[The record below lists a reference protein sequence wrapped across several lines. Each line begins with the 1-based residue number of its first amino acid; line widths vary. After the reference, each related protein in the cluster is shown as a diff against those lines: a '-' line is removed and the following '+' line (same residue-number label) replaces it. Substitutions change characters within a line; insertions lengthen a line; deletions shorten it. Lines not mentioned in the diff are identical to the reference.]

1 MNILVTGAL
10 GQLGKSIQEAQK
22 INENNTYIY
31 TDIVPGDNVS
41 KLDITSNEDVESFVK
56 ANGIDIIVNCAAY
69 TNVDKAEEDGGFS
82 EAKKLNGTAVK
93 NLAECA
99 KKHNARLIHIS
110 TDYVFDG
117 TNNTPYSELEW
128 PHPKTIYGI
137 TKLEGEMYATAI
149 LEENCIVLRTSWL
162 YSPFGKNFV
171 KTMRRLINEEDS
183 INVVLD
189 EVGSPTSAMDLAHAI
204 VQIVNKWNDIP
215 NAGGIYH
222 YSNEGVVSRYDF
234 AEAIRDMEY
243 HIMGNDRAEFVEIN
257 PCMTKDLGFKLN
269 ADRPK
274 YSVML
279 KDKFKKKF
287 GIGIPYWRSSLYLCM
302 DRIKRDNDKL
312 EADLLGAD
320 DLLSYTEWGD
330 YEDALVEP
338 PYKHIDE
345 VLGEEK

>member
-10 GQLGKSIQEAQK
+10 GQLGRSIQEAQDM
-22 INENNTYIY
+22 NFGNTYLY
-31 TDIVPGDNVS
+31 TDIVTGENVS
-41 KLDITSNEDVESFVK
+41 MLDITSEENVDEFVRN
-56 ANGIDIIVNCAAY
+56 NGIDIIVNCAAY
-69 TNVDKAEEDGGFS
+69 TNVDEADTVNGFS
-82 EAKKLNGTAVK
+82 DANRLNSLAVR

-99 KKHNARLIHIS
+99 KKNNARLIHIS

-117 TNNTPYSELEW
+117 NNNTPYSELDGTA
-128 PHPKTIYGI
+128 PINAYGF
-137 TKLEGEMYATAI
+137 TKLEGEMCATSV
-149 LEENCIVLRTSWL
+149 LGDDCIVLRTSWL

-183 INVVLD
+183 INVVID
-189 EVGSPTSAMDLAHAI
+189 EVGSPTSAIDLAYAI
-204 VQIVNKWNDIP
+204 VKIVNKWNDIP

-257 PCMTKDLGFKLN
+257 PCMTKDLGFELN

-287 GIGIPYWRSSLYLCM
+287 GIGIPYWRSSLLLCM
-302 DRIKRDNDKL
+302 DRIKRDNEKL
-312 EADLLGAD
+312 ELDLLGGDELYVDEFD
-320 DLLSYTEWGD
+320 DVDSVTEETP
-330 YEDALVEP
+330 YE
-338 PYKHIDE
+338 HIDE
-345 VLGEEK
+345 VLKEEK